1 MRVVLQRVTEASVE
15 VGGTTIGQIGAGM
28 LVLVAFRPSDTLAD
42 VSWMAGKLSRLR
54 IFDDAQGVMNRSV
67 VEAQGALLV
76 VSQFTLYA
84 RTRKGNRPAYVDSA
98 PGPVAEPLYEA
109 FLVELEKA
117 LGHTVAH
124 GQFGA
129 DMQVHLIN
137 DGPVTIIID
146 APGEA

>member
-84 RTRKGNRPAYVDSA
+84 RTQKGNRPKTASGWAWPRKPPTSSA
-98 PGPVAEPLYEA
+98 PPSP
-109 FLVELEKA
+109 
-117 LGHTVAH
+117 
-124 GQFGA
+124 
-129 DMQVHLIN
+129 
-137 DGPVTIIID
+137 PC
-146 APGEA
+146 